1 MGGVINIHTSQP
13 NNKTRGFAEVS
24 IGGYGQQRYGF
35 GVRTPLVS
43 NKLFLG
49 VSGLY
54 DRADGFYTNEFNN
67 SDFDKH
73 HSFTGNYYLT
83 YLANPRWAF
92 TLNVKNHAHRNNG
105 AFPLA
110 GSVEGA
116 FENPFT
122 VNQNALTQL
131 VDNVRNG
138 SLIANYA
145 GPSLNFSSQT
155 TYQSNYRYYKEPID
169 GDFSPIDGITII
181 NDYGKDWNFVEV
193 VTQEFKVTSP
203 AASKSALKWT
213 GGTYFFYQYIPFKQ
227 ATRFGEDAGLM
238 GVEGT
243 NFSIINTST
252 GKSRGMALYGQATYS
267 ITNKL
272 EVSAGLR
279 YDHERKE
286 QSVLAE
292 YQQDPDPNPISPIFP
307 NTSAS
312 VSFDAVSPKVSVA
325 YHSNDRSNLYA
336 VYSRGFRAGGLT
348 QFSPDP
354 SQAPLYA
361 YEPEFS
367 DNIEV
372 GFKQTFPDKRLQLN
386 AAVFFVKVNDAQVPT
401 LVLPEAVTV
410 TRNAGELTSK
420 GFELELAATP
430 LDGLQV
436 NYSFGYTDATYNT
449 LNVPQGGE
457 EVDLKG
463 NRQIFTPELTSM
475 LAIQYAH
482 DLGLSL
488 PLKLVVRGE
497 WTHLGTQYFDLANA
511 IRQSPYHLFNTRFGV
526 ASDSFEVMAWA
537 RNLSDEKYIAY
548 AYDFGATHLGEPKN
562 WGVSIMKRFGK

>member
-1 MGGVINIHTSQP
+1 
-13 NNKTRGFAEVS
+13 
-24 IGGYGQQRYGF
+24 
-35 GVRTPLVS
+35 
-43 NKLFLG
+43 
-49 VSGLY
+49 
-54 DRADGFYTNEFNN
+54 
-67 SDFDKH
+67 
-73 HSFTGNYYLT
+73 
-83 YLANPRWAF
+83 
-92 TLNVKNHAHRNNG
+92 
-105 AFPLA
+105 
-110 GSVEGA
+110 
-116 FENPFT
+116 
-122 VNQNALTQL
+122 
-131 VDNVRNG
+131 
-138 SLIANYA
+138 
-145 GPSLNFSSQT
+145 
-155 TYQSNYRYYKEPID
+155 
-169 GDFSPIDGITII
+169 
-181 NDYGKDWNFVEV
+181 
-193 VTQEFKVTSP
+193 
-203 AASKSALKWT
+203 
-213 GGTYFFYQYIPFKQ
+213 
-227 ATRFGEDAGLM
+227 
-238 GVEGT
+238 
-243 NFSIINTST
+243 
-252 GKSRGMALYGQATYS
+252 MALYGQATYS